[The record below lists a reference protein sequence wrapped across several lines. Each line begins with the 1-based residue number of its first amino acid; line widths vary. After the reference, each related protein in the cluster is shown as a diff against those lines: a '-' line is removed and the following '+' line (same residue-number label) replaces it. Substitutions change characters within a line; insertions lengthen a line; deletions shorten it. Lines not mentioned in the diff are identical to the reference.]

1 MSFVSPNDRERERRE
16 NGISPK
22 IAALLSLLDDE
33 NEDVAVNAMAELLY
47 CEEELGEALAGLQ
60 ESPDAL
66 TRKRAHQLQAA
77 ITLRRRRRYFSE
89 LLKAP
94 HVDMIEGLIEVHLQ
108 WFDND
113 SRPGLQT
120 LWRDFADE
128 AARYQLNSLRQ
139 LSYFMRKQGMAAAAE
154 TTMQPEI
161 YCIGTVLENHY
172 GSAALLA
179 AMGQVLAAAAGL
191 ELRLVRMLGEFALLD
206 GEGNLLIP
214 GRDWKLETVKGVA
227 DCDFWDRRSLLRFAS
242 AMLFSNAVNS
252 DSFRYIQTIAQAL
265 TGLPD
270 GELPETLPYPY
281 QPAEDGAEED
291 DFTRN

>member
-128 AARYQLNSLRQ
+128 AAAASVLTGYGDNGFCHIHSPAFPSGERRAPSLCLYCSPFSRHCQ
-139 LSYFMRKQGMAAAAE
+139 TKMPKKRRGGHW
-154 TTMQPEI
+154 EI
-161 YCIGTVLENHY
+161 SLFTKKH
-172 GSAALLA
+172 
-179 AMGQVLAAAAGL
+179 
-191 ELRLVRMLGEFALLD
+191 R
-206 GEGNLLIP
+206 P
-214 GRDWKLETVKGVA
+214 GRRDGV
-227 DCDFWDRRSLLRFAS
+227 
-242 AMLFSNAVNS
+242 
-252 DSFRYIQTIAQAL
+252 
-265 TGLPD
+265 
-270 GELPETLPYPY
+270 
-281 QPAEDGAEED
+281 
-291 DFTRN
+291 